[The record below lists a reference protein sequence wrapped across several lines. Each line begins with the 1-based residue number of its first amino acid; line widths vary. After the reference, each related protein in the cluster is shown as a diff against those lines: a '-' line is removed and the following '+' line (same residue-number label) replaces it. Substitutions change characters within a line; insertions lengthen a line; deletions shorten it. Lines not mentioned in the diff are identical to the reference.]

1 MNASAATA
9 QTVED
14 STIQVRRREI
24 EGLPGG
30 LVLTLKGYL
39 DTYNTPHFQRLVT
52 EAIRSG
58 FVRIAFDCG
67 EVSYMS
73 SQPIGYLASLVK
85 ELRSRGG
92 GFVLLKLADRV
103 QEVVQLL
110 GLTSWFT
117 QAQTTEE
124 AFALLSPPGEGGGPF
139 PKIFDCP
146 ICHKKLRV
154 VKQGRYR
161 CRECKTV
168 VVVESSG
175 RFSIR

>member
-1 MNASAATA
+1 MSAGVATVQA
-9 QTVED
+9 TED
-14 STIQVRRREI
+14 GTIQVRRREI

-30 LVLTLKGYL
+30 VLLTLKGYL
-39 DTYNTPHFQRLVT
+39 DTYNTPDFQRVVT

-67 EVSYMS
+67 GVSYMS

-85 ELRSRGG
+85 ELKSRGG

-103 QEVVQLL
+103 QEVVRLL
-110 GLTSWFT
+110 GLTSWFA
-117 QAQTTEE
+117 QAETMEE
-124 AFALLSPPGEGGGPF
+124 AVAMLSPERDGPF
-139 PKIFDCP
+139 PRVFDCP
-146 ICHKKLRV
+146 ICRKKLRV
-154 VKQGRYR
+154 LKEGRYR

-168 VVVESSG
+168 LVVEGSG